1 MQKEQATSVS
11 AVSARKHWMIL
22 FSSGVVMAPRPNHL
36 MYTVVDI
43 LPSALA
49 VKDGAGVVPQWG
61 TELCSPAPWR
71 PEVLVILPIG
81 CAQPTA
87 PAVVL
92 QS

>member
-1 MQKEQATSVS
+1 
-11 AVSARKHWMIL
+11 MIL

-71 PEVLVILPIG
+71 PAGAGNFIDRQRATHG
-81 CAQPTA
+81 AGGGACRGAA
-87 PAVVL
+87 SHH
-92 QS
+92 QSQRGGKAEH